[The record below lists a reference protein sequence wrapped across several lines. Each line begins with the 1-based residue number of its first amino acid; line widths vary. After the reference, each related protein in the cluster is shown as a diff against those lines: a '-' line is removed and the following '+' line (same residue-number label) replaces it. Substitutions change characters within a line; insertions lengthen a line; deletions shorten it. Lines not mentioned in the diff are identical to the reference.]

1 MKFRVTTLALSLAAL
16 GSACVGTIPGS
27 GNNTGPGGGQPSG
40 PGGPGS
46 PGPGGNGSMPGPG
59 GPVNQVPVAQGTCNE
74 TTLSKP
80 RVWRLTHGQ
89 VRNTLR
95 DAFDFAPAAIDN
107 FPEEARIDATN
118 SRNGFANRADELKV
132 SPVLAEMYFAAGD
145 ELAANVAAN
154 AAKYGITC
162 PMAMLGA
169 GQGACLKS
177 FLQGF
182 GTKMWRRPLA
192 DAEINSLTALYTTAA
207 GQGTDAGPEAGLKTV
222 VQAMFMSPNF
232 LFRSELG
239 DKKEGVTRLTDHE
252 LASALSYALWDT
264 GPDAQLLDL
273 AKQGRLR
280 DQAVLTEQAK
290 RLMASVPRASSAMH
304 HFVDQWLHTEAV
316 GVLPKD
322 PMVFSMGTKEMAA
335 DVKRETE
342 MFFDSVLFQ
351 PGGDKSFKTLFTA
364 SYSFLNARTAALYG
378 VQGVTGDAFVKKDLD
393 PAQRRGLLTHASFM
407 WGHANPD
414 GTHPVERGRYF
425 REEILCE
432 GVPDPLPNIII
443 DPKFGDKTLS
453 ARERLEIHLKE
464 PTCAACHKLID
475 GLGLSMENYDG
486 IGRYR
491 QDEIVEGGA
500 AKRID
505 ASGTV
510 PLPSDGTVL
519 EFTNLLQLIDK
530 LADKKD
536 VYSCFASQYLDYT
549 GGRRSDDLNTCE
561 RKLVTDK
568 FIESGYNVDQLMLA
582 VIGSPSF
589 TARRN

>member
-1 MKFRVTTLALSLAAL
+1 MKFRIATLALSLAAL
-16 GSACVGTIPGS
+16 GSACVGTIPSS
-27 GNNTGPGGGQPSG
+27 GNNGNGQTPGGSPGG
-40 PGGPGS
+40 PGGPSS
-46 PGPGGNGSMPGPG
+46 PGGSNGPIPAPGGGTVMPP
-59 GPVNQVPVAQGTCNE
+59 PVTVGACNE

-80 RVWRLTHGQ
+80 RVWRLTHDQ

-95 DAFDFAPAAIDN
+95 DAFDFAPPAIDN
-107 FPEEARIDATN
+107 FPDEARIDATN

-132 SPVLAEMYFAAGD
+132 SPVLADMYFAAGD
-145 ELAANVAAN
+145 ELAGNVVAN

-192 DAEINSLTALYTTAA
+192 DAELTSLTALYTTAS
-207 GQGTDAGPEAGLKTV
+207 GQGSDAGPEAGLKTV
-222 VQAMFMSPNF
+222 VQAMFLSPNF

-322 PMVFSMGTKEMAA
+322 PMVFSMGTKEMAD
-335 DVKRETE
+335 DVKRETQL
-342 MFFDSVLFQ
+342 FFDSVLFDK
-351 PGGDKSFKTLFTA
+351 GDKSFKTLFTA
-364 SYSFLNARTAALYG
+364 SYSFVNARTAALYG

-393 PAQRRGLLTHASFM
+393 PAQRRGLLTQASFM

-443 DPKFGDKTLS
+443 DPQFG
-453 ARERLEIHLKE
+453 
-464 PTCAACHKLID
+464 
-475 GLGLSMENYDG
+475 N
-486 IGRYR
+486 
-491 QDEIVEGGA
+491 
-500 AKRID
+500 
-505 ASGTV
+505 
-510 PLPSDGTVL
+510 
-519 EFTNLLQLIDK
+519 
-530 LADKKD
+530 
-536 VYSCFASQYLDYT
+536 
-549 GGRRSDDLNTCE
+549 
-561 RKLVTDK
+561 
-568 FIESGYNVDQLMLA
+568 
-582 VIGSPSF
+582 
-589 TARRN
+589 